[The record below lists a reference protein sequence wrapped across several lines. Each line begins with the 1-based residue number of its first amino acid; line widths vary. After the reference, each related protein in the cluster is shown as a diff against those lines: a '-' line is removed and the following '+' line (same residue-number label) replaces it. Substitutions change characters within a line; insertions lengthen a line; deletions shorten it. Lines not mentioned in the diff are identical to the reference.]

1 MTGRKSRRTT
11 ETADVVD
18 QSMKEDDDSNFQ
30 SDDSNERATCPLF
43 MEGLPPDFET
53 NPGLSAIASLLNDD
67 QQDEEHEDPKKKSEE
82 AISLDNKPIPRPG
95 GGKAQRKSTRRKDRP
110 SKPYERTSHSSGPTR
125 KDSSTMGEAQLF
137 LKMWKL

>member
-53 NPGLSAIASLLNDD
+53 NPVSPL
-67 QQDEEHEDPKKKSEE
+67 
-82 AISLDNKPIPRPG
+82 
-95 GGKAQRKSTRRKDRP
+95 
-110 SKPYERTSHSSGPTR
+110 
-125 KDSSTMGEAQLF
+125 
-137 LKMWKL
+137 